1 MKKIFIEQLLAA
13 TKSNKNILLV
23 VNDLGYGM
31 IEPYVKKFPQN
42 VYNAG
47 VSEQSMMGYAAGL
60 ASTGKQVFVYS
71 IGNFNTFR
79 CAEQIR
85 NDVDYHKLPVTIVSA
100 GAGVGY
106 GSLGYTHH
114 AIQDY
119 SLMRSFPNM
128 LIAAPGDQ
136 MELKSC
142 MDYLFRNPQPSY
154 LRLDKSSN
162 FKIHKKKPKVYPG
175 KWIKVF
181 ENKKTDKKKEIYL
194 STGSVIEFIEN
205 SINKKIINKKT
216 LYSIPLWSMK
226 SKKKQTSNINKYKKI
241 IVFEDHLKDGG
252 LQSWLNESNNKLKI
266 QSRSLDKKVISKVG
280 SQYFLMK
287 YLKEN

>member
-1 MKKIFIEQLLAA
+1 MKKIFIQELLAA
-13 TKSNKNILLV
+13 TKKNKNIILV

-31 IEPYVKKFPQN
+31 IEPYVKQFPKN

-60 ASTGKQVFVYS
+60 ASTGKHVFVYS
-71 IGNFNTFR
+71 IGNFNTYR

-85 NDVDYHKLPVTIVSA
+85 NDVDYHKFPVTIVSA

-106 GSLGYTHH
+106 GNLGYSHH

-136 MELKSC
+136 MELRSC
-142 MDYLFRNPQPSY
+142 MDYLFKNPQPSY

-162 FKIHKKKPKVYPG
+162 FKIHKIKPKVSPG

-181 ENKKTDKKKEIYL
+181 QNKKSDKKKEIYL
-194 STGSVIEFIEN
+194 STGSVLEFIEN
-205 SINKKIINKKT
+205 SINKKIINRKT
-216 LYSIPLWSMK
+216 LYSIPLWGMN
-226 SKKKQTSNINKYKKI
+226 SKKRQMSNIKKYKKI
-241 IVFEDHLKDGG
+241 TVFEDHLKDGG
-252 LQSWLNESNNKLKI
+252 LQSWLNESNNNLKI
-266 QSRSLDKKVISKVG
+266 QSRSLDKKVIYKVG
-280 SQYFLMK
+280 SQSFLMK
-287 YLKEN
+287 YLK